1 MVALNDDPRETDAT
15 KWWWGDDDAAGDHNC
30 DDGDDDADDND
41 IMMMMIVVTLRQPM
55 IQDFLTQPMQKV
67 DPNRKES

>member
-15 KWWWGDDDAAGDHNC
+15 KWWWDDDDAADDDNGD
-30 DDGDDDADDND
+30 DDDADDDD

-55 IQDFLTQPMQKV
+55 IQDFLTQPMQQKV
-67 DPNRKES
+67 DQNRKES

>member
-15 KWWWGDDDAAGDHNC
+15 KWWWGDDDDAAGDDN
-30 DDGDDDADDND
+30 DDNADADDDD

-67 DPNRKES
+67 DQNRKES